1 MRGLLWWLA
10 LLPAAPVL
18 LPQALYARRAT
29 LRLPIA
35 RGAREGLAGVGQ
47 TGRELRLL
55 VLGESTVMGVGVERM
70 EEGLAAQ
77 LARCLAERF
86 SRTVRWQVAGQSGIR
101 LAGLLERLPELPE
114 EEPADF
120 VVVVLGVNDTLGL
133 TGKRHWQEGLGRLID
148 AFAGENTR
156 VLLAGVPPVGHFRAL
171 PRLLR
176 RMFGWRAALLDRWAR
191 RAAERKGAL
200 HLPVRLPFEPRFLAR
215 DGFHPSAAG
224 YRHWAEDMVEQYLES
239 LDTRKDSS
247 PENAEAGS
255 MAGPGVRS

>member
-77 LARCLAERF
+77 LARCLEERF
-86 SRTVRWQVAGQSGIR
+86 SRTVRWQRSE
-101 LAGLLERLPELPE
+101 ERR
-114 EEPADF
+114 
-120 VVVVLGVNDTLGL
+120 V
-133 TGKRHWQEGLGRLID
+133 GKEWSCGG
-148 AFAGENTR
+148 
-156 VLLAGVPPVGHFRAL
+156 
-171 PRLLR
+171 
-176 RMFGWRAALLDRWAR
+176 
-191 RAAERKGAL
+191 
-200 HLPVRLPFEPRFLAR
+200 
-215 DGFHPSAAG
+215 SA
-224 YRHWAEDMVEQYLES
+224 YQ
-239 LDTRKDSS
+239 
-247 PENAEAGS
+247 
-255 MAGPGVRS
+255 